1 MIFITLAVS
10 CPLFVRTEKLNVD
23 SVRVLSRLAQEVGAF
38 LLLIST
44 DYVFDGV
51 NPPHKPNSKRHPLNY
66 YGETKSRA
74 EEVKRER
81 ESE

>member
-1 MIFITLAVS
+1 MNVES
-10 CPLFVRTEKLNVD
+10 VRT
-23 SVRVLSRLAQEVGAF
+23 LSRLSQEVGAF
-38 LLLIST
+38 LLFIST

-74 EEVKRER
+74 EEVTRKRK
-81 ESE
+81 